1 MMIPIPG
8 TVLRREKRAGWNLF
22 YLMLAQTEHAV
33 EGNSRMMASAFV
45 NGDAVHNVALTQIFE
60 RPEEMLRGD
69 AKHRG
74 ADANAGIERDNFV
87 ALQFLAEAVDKVN
100 FGADG
105 PFGACRGGLNCL
117 DDAFSRADLVGGLG
131 DLEAAFWVSDDAN
144 AGMLAADALHLL
156 RRETLVYGAVALPEN
171 DARVANRFR
180 CVSAKF
186 LVRIPDDHLIERD
199 AHAISGITAKV
210 FVGEEENFFAG
221 LEGPLHDG
229 GGVGTGADRA
239 AILAGKGLDGRGRV
253 HVGDGD
259 DFPRIDERRELAP
272 ASFHLAD
279 VGHIGH
285 RATGVEVGKNDGLVL
300 AAENVRAF
308 GHEVHATEN
317 DIAAFGLRS
326 LEGEFEGVTAKIGEL
341 DDFVALV
348 MMAQNHDIAV
358 KTGFRSGD
366 AIVEGIV
373 RHEEVRIKV
382 AANTGL
388 DFRRAER
395 WRLVCADE
403 GAAIRNGY

>member
-87 ALQFLAEAVDKVN
+87 ALQFLAEAVDEVN
-100 FGADG
+100 FGANG

-117 DDAFSRADLVGGLG
+117 DDAFGRADLIGGLG
-131 DLEAAFWVSDDAN
+131 DLEAAFRVSDDAN
-144 AGMLAADALHLL
+144 AGMLAANALHLL
-156 RRETLVYGAVALPEN
+156 RGEALVHGAVALPEN

-180 CVSAKF
+180 RVSTQF

-199 AHAISGITAKV
+199 AHAIASVAAKV
-210 FVGEEENFFAG
+210 FVGKEENFFAG
-221 LEGPLHDG
+221 FEGPFHDG
-229 GGVGTGADRA
+229 SRVGAGADRA
-239 AILAGKGLDGRGRV
+239 AILASKGFDGRGRV

-259 DFPRIDERRELAP
+259 DLPRIDERRESTP

-285 RATGVEVGKNDGLVL
+285 GAAGIDVGKNNGLVL

-308 GHEVHATEN
+308 GHEVHAAEN
-317 DIAAFGLRS
+317 DIAAFGLGG
-326 LEGEFEGVTAKIGEL
+326 LEGELEGVTAKIGEL
-341 DDFVALV
+341 EDFVAMV

-358 KTGFRSGD
+358 KAGLRGCD
-366 AIVEGIV
+366 AIVQGIV

-382 AANTGL
+382 AANTGF
-388 DFRRAER
+388 DFRRVEGR
-395 WRLVCADE
+395 RLVCADE

>member
-1 MMIPIPG
+1 MMIPFPG

-22 YLMLAQTEHAV
+22 NLMLAQTEHAV
-33 EGNSRMMASAFV
+33 EGKPGMVASAFV
-45 NGDAVHNVALTQIFE
+45 DGDAVHNVALAQIFE
-60 RPEEMLRGD
+60 RPKEMLRGD
-69 AKHRG
+69 PKHGG
-74 ADANAGIERDNFV
+74 ANANAGIERDNFV

-105 PFGACRGGLNCL
+105 PFGACRGGLDGF
-117 DDAFSRADLVGGLG
+117 DDAFRRAYLIGGLG
-131 DLEAAFWVSDDAN
+131 DLEAAFRVSDDAN

-156 RRETLVYGAVALPEN
+156 RRETLVHGAVALPEN
-171 DARVANRFR
+171 DARAANRFR
-180 CVSAKF
+180 RVSAQF

-199 AHAISGITAKV
+199 AHSVPGVATKV
-210 FVGEEENFFAG
+210 FVGKEENFFAG
-221 LEGPLHDG
+221 FEGPLHDG

-259 DFPRIDERRELAP
+259 DLARIDERRELAP

-285 RATGVEVGKNDGLVL
+285 GAASVAVGKNNRLVF

-326 LEGEFEGVTAKIGEL
+326 LEGEFEGVTTEISEL

-348 MMAQNHDIAV
+348 VMA
-358 KTGFRSGD
+358 
-366 AIVEGIV
+366 
-373 RHEEVRIKV
+373 
-382 AANTGL
+382 
-388 DFRRAER
+388 
-395 WRLVCADE
+395 
-403 GAAIRNGY
+403 